1 MDGVLSTKDFME
13 EELAALMH
21 EHKVWLFYSDFRNC
35 LLVFRYISNFLS
47 TAFEG
52 QI

>member
-21 EHKVWLFYSDFRNC
+21 EHKVWLFYSDFHMC
-35 LLVFRYISNFLS
+35 YISFN
-47 TAFEG
+47 
-52 QI
+52 I